1 MDNEVIKMIKCN
13 SKIYSIQKK
22 SRIENE
28 VTNKSGTK
36 ENNQQNSD
44 LQPNCINNYIK
55 YKRFKPL
62 MADIVQLDKKK

>member
-22 SRIENE
+22 SGIENE

-44 LQPNCINNYIK
+44 LQPNRINNYIK